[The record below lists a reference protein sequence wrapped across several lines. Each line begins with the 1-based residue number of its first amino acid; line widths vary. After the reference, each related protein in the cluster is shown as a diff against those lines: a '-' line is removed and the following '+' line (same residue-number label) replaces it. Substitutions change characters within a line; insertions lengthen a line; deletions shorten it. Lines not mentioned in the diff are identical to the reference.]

1 MKKIK
6 NKKSL
11 YTLIIVAV
19 LVLFVGITQIT
30 AAVNTKS
37 LKKIHQE
44 NPGYSVSTA
53 ESNISV
59 KSQPVSISISKAKIK
74 KGDEIKI
81 VANGNK
87 WNKVVVFSKKGV
99 KTGYIRANKLGEVKA
114 GVIPVKSLSFENSN
128 ILGDVGETVDI
139 KPILTPVYANEQIV
153 YEVEDESI
161 AIVKD
166 SKITFLKA
174 GETKVTA
181 KTGNCTE
188 TFKAVT
194 TTTPETLE
202 FNSQNIA
209 VDLGTKVNIY
219 NLFTTK
225 IGDNVKFTSSNP
237 NVAKVEK
244 GTVIPVSE
252 GKTIIT
258 AQAGKKV
265 ASSTFEIRTVNGNSS
280 GPLNM
285 PNIYGNVIDYHP
297 SVLSF
302 DEGFG
307 GYKYWIAYTPY
318 EGCNDFYENPHVM
331 ASNDLVKWELPNGY
345 QNPLEP
351 VPSQYEYGI
360 TYNSDT
366 DLVYNT
372 DTKELECWWRF
383 YDYANLKVAL
393 CRKTT
398 KDGVHWSEREEM
410 YASEDMTKYDFLSPA
425 LIYEDG
431 IYKMWSINHKN
442 KFSIGYRE
450 SKDGRNWS
458 KERILDIQYEDPIY
472 NNWHLDVMHTPKGY
486 EMDISSSRKDTR
498 GHLDMSLYYT
508 YSPDNINYTKVRPM
522 LHPRIG
528 TDKWDN
534 RGLYRSCMLYSDG
547 KYYLFYSGI
556 NKKTGPVGVGMVSG
570 NNPFHMK

>member
-1 MKKIK
+1 MKIIK

-30 AAVNTKS
+30 AAVNTNS
-37 LKKIHQE
+37 LKKIQQE
-44 NPGYSVSTA
+44 NSGYSVSVA
-53 ESNISV
+53 ENNISV
-59 KSQPVSISISKAKIK
+59 KSQPISISVSKAKIK
-74 KGDEIKI
+74 KGEEIKI
-81 VANGNK
+81 VANGKK
-87 WNKVVVFSKKGV
+87 WDKVVVFSKKGV
-99 KTGYIRANKLGEVKA
+99 KTGYIKTSELGEVKA
-114 GVIPVKSLSFENSN
+114 GVIPVKSLSFENSVL
-128 ILGDVGETVDI
+128 LGDVGEELEI
-139 KPILTPVYANEQIV
+139 KTILTPVYANEQIV

-161 AIVKD
+161 ATVKD
-166 SKITFLKA
+166 GKITFLKV

-181 KTGNCTE
+181 KTENCAE
-188 TFKAVT
+188 TFKAVA

-209 VDLGTKVNIY
+209 IDLGDKANIY
-219 NLFTTK
+219 NLFTTT
-225 IGDNVKFTSSNP
+225 IGENVKFTSSNP
-237 NVAKVEK
+237 NVAKIEK

-252 GKTIIT
+252 GKTVIT

-265 ASSTFEIRTVNGNSS
+265 ASSTLEVRTVNGHSS

-297 SVLSF
+297 SVLAF

-331 ASNDLVKWELPNGY
+331 ASNDLVKWELPSGY
-345 QNPLEP
+345 KNPLEP
-351 VPSQYEYGI
+351 VPSRYEYGI

-442 KFSIGYRE
+442 HFSIGYRE
-450 SKDGRNWS
+450 SKDGRTWS
-458 KERILDIQYEDPIY
+458 EERIIDVQYEDPIY

-508 YSPDNINYTKVRPM
+508 YSPDNINYTKARPM

-528 TDKWDN
+528 TNEWDN

-570 NNPFHMK
+570 NNPFHMN